1 MELDTEH
8 GTARLST
15 ADLIGCRALAA
26 MTHDQVTR
34 IFTDALS
41 LCGATIVKVASHAY
55 PGQGLTCVAI
65 LEESHAVVHTWPE
78 SGIVHVDVFTC
89 SGTLRTREAIAA
101 LGRIFEAETVTIH
114 DVPRASGVP
123 T

>member
-1 MELDTEH
+1 
-8 GTARLST
+8 
-15 ADLIGCRALAA
+15 
-26 MTHDQVTR
+26 MTHEQVMR
-34 IFTDALS
+34 LFTDALS
-41 LCGATIVKVASHAY
+41 ACGATIVKVASHAY

-89 SGTLRTREAIAA
+89 SGTLHTREAIAT
-101 LGRIFEAETVTIH
+101 LGRALDAETVTIH
-114 DVPRASGVP
+114 DVPRASGVL